1 MSYEKSAE
9 LALLES
15 LYSAT
20 GETRPPSQRKL
31 AEASGLS
38 LGMTNALLKRF
49 VERGWVKLSHISG
62 RSLKYALTPNGME
75 EISRRAVDYFVRASR
90 NASLYRDRI
99 DEFAKALKASGYAAL
114 ALQGPAELDFLFD
127 YACEIHGVRFYKQ
140 LCPEEAEKLA
150 GAAKTMFVTMDDA
163 GHHEI
168 PSSASRLGFS
178 TILSRVYE

>member
-1 MSYEKSAE
+1 MNNEKSAE
-9 LALLES
+9 LSLLES
-15 LYSAT
+15 IYSAMD
-20 GETRPPSQRKL
+20 ETRPPSQRKL
-31 AEASGLS
+31 AEDSGLS

-62 RSLKYALTPNGME
+62 RSLRYALTPNGME

-127 YACEIHGVRFYKQ
+127 YACEMHGVKFYKQ
-140 LCPEEAEKLA
+140 LDIRDAEELA
-150 GAAKTMFVTMDDA
+150 AAVKTMFVTMDDA
-163 GHHEI
+163 RHEEI

-178 TILSRVYE
+178 TLLSRGYD